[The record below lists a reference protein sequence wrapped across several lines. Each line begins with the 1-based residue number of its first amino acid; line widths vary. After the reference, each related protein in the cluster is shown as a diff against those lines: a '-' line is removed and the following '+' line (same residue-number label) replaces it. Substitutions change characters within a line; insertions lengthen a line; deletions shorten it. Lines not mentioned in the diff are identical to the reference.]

1 MPERIKKQELNVGIV
16 GFGMIGKVHAYAYAA
31 LPYYLDIQTL
41 GVRPRVA
48 AVATAHPSSA
58 ESARRTIGCD
68 RAVTDW
74 RQITEDP
81 AIDIVHICVPNGDH
95 LPVLLS
101 AIENNKAI
109 YCEKPLVSTWR
120 EALRVE
126 EALARTGYRMTNQM
140 TFHLRFFPAVRRAK
154 QLIDAGRLGPIFQYR
169 VSYLHSS
176 SANSQTP
183 FKWKHAAGGGTL
195 LDLGSHLFDLVD
207 CLVGAPRELLAESQK
222 AFASRPAAG
231 APLGSLPVAAEDA
244 VTIVTRGCAR
254 DAEAPCRG
262 LIEATKLATGRE
274 DELEL
279 EISGQN
285 GAIRFSLLDPHGLEF
300 YDARAADHPF
310 GGQAGWLKIASGARV
325 EPPQL
330 PFPSAKSSVGWLR
343 GHVDSL
349 SNFLTALARGES
361 TAPDL
366 RQGIKIQ
373 RLLDRAAESAKR
385 RSWVDAGEK

>member
-1 MPERIKKQELNVGIV
+1 MPERTEKQLNVGIV

-41 GVRPRVA
+41 GIRPRVT

-81 AIDIVHICVPNGDH
+81 SIDIVHICVPNGDH

-101 AIENNKAI
+101 AIENNKAV
-109 YCEKPLVSTWR
+109 YCEKPLVSTLR
-120 EALRVE
+120 EALLVE
-126 EALARTGYRMTNQM
+126 EALARTGYRQTNQM
-140 TFHLRFFPAVRRAK
+140 TFHLRFFPALRRAK
-154 QLIDAGRLGPIFQYR
+154 QLIDAGCLGPIFQYR
-169 VSYLHSS
+169 LCYLHSS

-207 CLVGAPRELLAESQK
+207 YLVGEPKELLAESQR

-231 APLGSLPVAAEDA
+231 APQESLPVVTEDA
-244 VTIVTRGCAR
+244 VTILTRGCVR
-254 DAEAPCRG
+254 DGEAPCRG
-262 LIEATKLATGRE
+262 LIEATKLAVGRE

-279 EISGQN
+279 EISGQD
-285 GAIRFSLLDPHGLEF
+285 GAIRFSLLDPHGLQF
-300 YDARAADHPF
+300 YDARAEDRPY
-310 GGQAGWLKIASGARV
+310 GGRAGWLKIASGARV

-343 GHVDSL
+343 GHIDAL
-349 SNFLTALARGES
+349 SNFLTALARGEG
-361 TAPDL
+361 TEPDL

-373 RLLDRAAESAKR
+373 RLLERAAESAR
-385 RSWVDAGEK
+385 RRAWIDTGEK